1 MSLSF
6 NFDQIK
12 WFLSIPEN
20 NRELE
25 TFFDEWN
32 ISLEFKQLIID
43 KLLSYINHFTM
54 FRDIEPMMNSVF
66 VMIKKTLE
74 FKTDTLKEFEQLLI
88 KNTLMRFIQEYITY
102 SKISA
107 KEKVLN
113 YLTQSLQR
121 LQLQPL
127 IINLGL
133 LIKPMYKDEEYL
145 KKIKGFEE
153 VEVTYVLNSNQEVQ
167 IKKAI
172 DQWLET
178 QHISLDKQNQ
188 IKETLKS
195 KYNELINNCGLSN
208 NSDLCNK
215 LWLEVMEMLN
225 LKLTVLSLM
234 ESIQGEEFEPIGIK

>member
-12 WFLSIPEN
+12 WFLSIAETN
-20 NRELE
+20 DELE
-25 TFFDEWN
+25 SFFREWY
-32 ISLEFKQLIID
+32 ISDDYKKQVVD

-66 VMIKKTLE
+66 ITIKKTLE
-74 FKTDTLKEFEQLLI
+74 YKPDVIKEFEQLLI
-88 KNTLMRFIQEYITY
+88 KNTLMRFIQEYLTY

-107 KEKVLN
+107 KEQVLN
-113 YLTQSLQR
+113 YLTQSLQK

-153 VEVTYVLNSNQEVQ
+153 VEVSYILNSDQEVD

-172 DQWLET
+172 DQWIET
-178 QHISLDKQNQ
+178 QNISLDNQ
-188 IKETLKS
+188 DDLKIRLKS
-195 KYNELINNCGLSN
+195 IYNELITNCGLISN
-208 NSDLCNK
+208 SEQCNK

>member
-12 WFLSIPEN
+12 WFLSIHEN
-20 NRELE
+20 NKELE
-25 TFFDEWN
+25 TFFEDWI
-32 ISLEFKQLIID
+32 ISFEFKQLVID

-54 FRDIEPMMNSVF
+54 FREIEPMMNSVF
-66 VMIKKTLE
+66 VTIKKTLE
-74 FKTDTLKEFEQLLI
+74 FKTDTIKEFEQLLI

-107 KEKVLN
+107 KEKVLT
-113 YLTQSLQR
+113 YLTQSLQK

-133 LIKPMYKDEEYL
+133 LIKPMYKDENYL

-153 VEVTYVLNSNQEVQ
+153 VEVTYILNSEQEVQ

-172 DQWLET
+172 DKWIEIQNL
-178 QHISLDKQNQ
+178 SLNNQ
-188 IKETLKS
+188 DQLRTRLRVI
-195 KYNELINNCGLSN
+195 YDELINKCGLAS
-208 NSDLCNK
+208 NSDQCNK
-215 LWLEVMEMLN
+215 LWLEVMDMLN

-234 ESIQGEEFEPIGIK
+234 ESLQGEEFEPVGIK

>member
-12 WFLSIPEN
+12 WFLSLPESN
-20 NRELE
+20 KDLE
-25 TFFDEWN
+25 TFFSEWN
-32 ISLEFKQLIID
+32 TSIEFQQQIID

-54 FRDIEPMMNSVF
+54 FRDIKPMMNSVF
-66 VMIKKTLE
+66 IIIKKTLE
-74 FKTDTLKEFEQLLI
+74 FKPDIIKEFEQLLI

-107 KEKVLN
+107 KEQVLN
-113 YLTQSLQR
+113 YLTQSLQK
-121 LQLQPL
+121 LKLQPL

-153 VEVTYVLNSNQEVQ
+153 VEVSYILNSNQEVE

-172 DQWLET
+172 DIWIET
-178 QHISLDKQNQ
+178 QNITLNDQNNLK
-188 IKETLKS
+188 IRLKS
-195 KYNELINNCGLSN
+195 VYDDLINNCDLSS
-208 NSDLCNK
+208 NSELCNK

-225 LKLTVLSLM
+225 LKLAVLSLM
-234 ESIQGEEFEPIGIK
+234 ESIQGEGIEPVGIK